1 MRDLKEL
8 KSNSIFIDG
17 PITVCWPQH
26 GDKESVLNVMD
37 NIYKFNNR
45 YAVNNSVI
53 CFIDNQE
60 MFVTP
65 YTQEAIG
72 ALEEA
77 GLSEG
82 HFHVPFSNWEYPKFE
97 QRRWERLCEKAYGH

>member
-1 MRDLKEL
+1 MKDLKEL
-8 KSNSIFIDG
+8 KEDSIYISG

-26 GDKESVLNVMD
+26 GHRESILNVMD
-37 NIYKFNNR
+37 NVYKFNNR

-53 CFIDNQE
+53 CFIDEQE

-65 YTQEAIG
+65 YTQEAIET
-72 ALEEA
+72 LEGA
-77 GLSEG
+77 GLSEE

-97 QRRWERLCEKAYGH
+97 QRRWEHLWERARKC